1 MEHLADW
8 GRTAIDRQARIRHE
22 ATLERRVK
30 DLRPVPIRVTV
41 AAALIALAVWLAPS
55 ARAAVPNYRRSVA
68 G

>member
-8 GRTAIDRQARIRHE
+8 GRTAIDRQARFRHE
-22 ATLERRVK
+22 ATRAQRVK
-30 DLRPVPIRVTV
+30 DLRPIPIRVTV

-55 ARAAVPNYRRSVA
+55 ARAAVPSYQRSVA